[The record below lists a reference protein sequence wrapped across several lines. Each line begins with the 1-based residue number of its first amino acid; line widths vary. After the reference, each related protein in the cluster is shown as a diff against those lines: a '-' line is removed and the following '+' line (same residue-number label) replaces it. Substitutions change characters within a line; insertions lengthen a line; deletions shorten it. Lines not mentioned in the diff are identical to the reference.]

1 MNVIQAINAALDD
14 AMAADE
20 NVFLLGEDIGDREE
34 GGVCLVT
41 KGLSTK
47 YGEARVRSTPITSR
61 PSSAPPSA
69 PPSLECARW
78 RKSC

>member
-1 MNVIQAINAALDD
+1 MNQTVKIETPKVKMNVIQAINAALDD

-34 GGVCLVT
+34 GGVCAVT

-47 YGEARVRSTPITSR
+47 YG
-61 PSSAPPSA
+61 
-69 PPSLECARW
+69 
-78 RKSC
+78 